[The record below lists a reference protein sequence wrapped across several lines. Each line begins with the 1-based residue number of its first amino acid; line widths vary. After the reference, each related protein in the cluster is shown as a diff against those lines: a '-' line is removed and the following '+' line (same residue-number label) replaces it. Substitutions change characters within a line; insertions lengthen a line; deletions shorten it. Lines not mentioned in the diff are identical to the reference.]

1 MKAITVA
8 ISLLA
13 MNLAFAAD
21 EGRKAA
27 IEGLALKMKSAWNKK
42 DLSAFITLFHSGS
55 KTRKIWDDPEK
66 RVELQKDFKQMRTRL
81 GAMGAHEIGLWIPK
95 KRQTVLRIK
104 YSESGLIPGTIEI
117 VKTGEEWKIVDWIFD
132 GQWEPELR
140 EK

>member
-1 MKAITVA
+1 
-8 ISLLA
+8 
-13 MNLAFAAD
+13 
-21 EGRKAA
+21 
-27 IEGLALKMKSAWNKK
+27 
-42 DLSAFITLFHSGS
+42 
-55 KTRKIWDDPEK
+55 
-66 RVELQKDFKQMRTRL
+66 MRTRL

-117 VKTGEEWKIVDWIFD
+117 VKAGVGWKIVDWIFD

>member
-1 MKAITVA
+1 
-8 ISLLA
+8 

-21 EGRKAA
+21 EGHKAA
-27 IEGLALKMKSAWNKK
+27 IEGLALEMKSAWNEE
-42 DLSAFITLFHSGS
+42 DLSAFITLFHSES
-55 KTRKIWDDPEK
+55 KTRKIWDEPEK
-66 RVELQKDFKQMRTRL
+66 RIELQRDFKQMRTML

-104 YSESGLIPGTIEI
+104 YSEGGLIPGTIKIAE
-117 VKTGEEWKIVDWIFD
+117 TGEGWKIVDWIFD